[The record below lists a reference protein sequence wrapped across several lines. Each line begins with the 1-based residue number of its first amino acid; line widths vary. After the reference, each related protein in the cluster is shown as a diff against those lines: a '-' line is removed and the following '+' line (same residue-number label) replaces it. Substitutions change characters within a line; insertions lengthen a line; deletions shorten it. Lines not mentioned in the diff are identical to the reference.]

1 MLSIMRRY
9 LPYLS
14 LFHLVHLF
22 GLEKK
27 MAAQYKTDQT
37 VFDSDL
43 TVPVAGTVFY
53 LLLVTV
59 GPKIMARKKAYVL
72 KDAMIAYNA
81 YQVLYN
87 TWCCYGFVREVM
99 GNGYANKLHWWGNAP
114 ETIGS
119 NFGLGFFIWL
129 HYNNK
134 YLEFF
139 DTIFMVLRKKNEQLS
154 FLHIYHHTS
163 IAWAWWVVTKVNCG
177 GDSYFGAL
185 CNSFIHVLMY
195 AYYLMAALKISCP
208 WKRHLTKMQMIQ
220 FLTCIVHAGYLY
232 IHKTVPTVLLTLQVF
247 MMASMFVLFYV
258 FYMRKYKKKGKKKA

>member
-59 GPKIMARKKAYVL
+59 GPKIMAVSQAKRERRRRRPPFLPTPPASAWKPRAKPSQGADFFVVFRPSPASLARPPSSQQKKKAYVL

-81 YQVLYN
+81 YQV
-87 TWCCYGFVREVM
+87 
-99 GNGYANKLHWWGNAP
+99 
-114 ETIGS
+114 
-119 NFGLGFFIWL
+119 
-129 HYNNK
+129 
-134 YLEFF
+134 
-139 DTIFMVLRKKNEQLS
+139 
-154 FLHIYHHTS
+154 
-163 IAWAWWVVTKVNCG
+163 
-177 GDSYFGAL
+177 
-185 CNSFIHVLMY
+185 
-195 AYYLMAALKISCP
+195 
-208 WKRHLTKMQMIQ
+208 
-220 FLTCIVHAGYLY
+220 
-232 IHKTVPTVLLTLQVF
+232 
-247 MMASMFVLFYV
+247 
-258 FYMRKYKKKGKKKA
+258 

>member
-59 GPKIMARKKAYVL
+59 GPKIMAVSQANRERRRRRPPFLPTPPASAWKPRAKPSQGADFFVVFRPSPASLARPPSSQQKKKAYVL

-81 YQVLYN
+81 YQV
-87 TWCCYGFVREVM
+87 
-99 GNGYANKLHWWGNAP
+99 
-114 ETIGS
+114 
-119 NFGLGFFIWL
+119 
-129 HYNNK
+129 
-134 YLEFF
+134 
-139 DTIFMVLRKKNEQLS
+139 
-154 FLHIYHHTS
+154 
-163 IAWAWWVVTKVNCG
+163 
-177 GDSYFGAL
+177 
-185 CNSFIHVLMY
+185 
-195 AYYLMAALKISCP
+195 
-208 WKRHLTKMQMIQ
+208 
-220 FLTCIVHAGYLY
+220 
-232 IHKTVPTVLLTLQVF
+232 
-247 MMASMFVLFYV
+247 
-258 FYMRKYKKKGKKKA
+258 

>member
-59 GPKIMARKKAYVL
+59 GPKIMAVSQANRERRRRRPPFLPTPPASAWKPRAPSQGADFFVVFRPSPASLARPPSSQQRKKAYVL

-81 YQVLYN
+81 YQV
-87 TWCCYGFVREVM
+87 
-99 GNGYANKLHWWGNAP
+99 
-114 ETIGS
+114 
-119 NFGLGFFIWL
+119 
-129 HYNNK
+129 
-134 YLEFF
+134 
-139 DTIFMVLRKKNEQLS
+139 
-154 FLHIYHHTS
+154 
-163 IAWAWWVVTKVNCG
+163 
-177 GDSYFGAL
+177 
-185 CNSFIHVLMY
+185 
-195 AYYLMAALKISCP
+195 
-208 WKRHLTKMQMIQ
+208 
-220 FLTCIVHAGYLY
+220 
-232 IHKTVPTVLLTLQVF
+232 
-247 MMASMFVLFYV
+247 
-258 FYMRKYKKKGKKKA
+258 

>member
-59 GPKIMARKKAYVL
+59 GPKIMAVSQANRERRRRRPPFLPTPPASAWKPRAKPCQGADFFVVFRPSPASLARPPSSQQKKKAYVL

-81 YQVLYN
+81 YQV
-87 TWCCYGFVREVM
+87 
-99 GNGYANKLHWWGNAP
+99 
-114 ETIGS
+114 
-119 NFGLGFFIWL
+119 
-129 HYNNK
+129 
-134 YLEFF
+134 
-139 DTIFMVLRKKNEQLS
+139 
-154 FLHIYHHTS
+154 
-163 IAWAWWVVTKVNCG
+163 
-177 GDSYFGAL
+177 
-185 CNSFIHVLMY
+185 
-195 AYYLMAALKISCP
+195 
-208 WKRHLTKMQMIQ
+208 
-220 FLTCIVHAGYLY
+220 
-232 IHKTVPTVLLTLQVF
+232 
-247 MMASMFVLFYV
+247 
-258 FYMRKYKKKGKKKA
+258 